1 MSKNTIA
8 YTLLIFATLFWSG
21 NFIVGKAAS
30 LFEIPP
36 FTLNFYRW
44 LCAWLILAPFTLRE
58 ILRKRNYILK
68 NIKLIALLG
77 FTSISVFNSIV
88 YYSLNFT
95 QVISGVLM
103 ISTIPVMIIFFCW
116 IFRIEKTNLYQIFGV
131 IFSLIGVII
140 IITKADLEK
149 LLNLN
154 FNKGDLWMVIAMLS
168 WAIYSALLRKK
179 KFELSNI
186 TFLQTIITAGLA
198 FLLPAYLLEMK
209 LGYKLNLDITFLLTL
224 GYVVLFPGLTSFF
237 FWIKGI
243 SIIGSNRAGIFLHL
257 MPIFSTL
264 MAILIFNEKF
274 TIFHLAGATAI
285 VAGIILSTKRPKTE
299 KILS

>member
-1 MSKNTIA
+1 MFSKNKIA
-8 YTLLIFATLFWSG
+8 YIFLIFATLFWSG

-44 LCAWLILAPFTLRE
+44 LFAWLILAPFTLKE
-58 ILRKRNYILK
+58 IFKKKNYILR
-68 NIKLIALLG
+68 NINLILILG
-77 FTSISVFNSIV
+77 ITSITVFNSIV

-116 IFRIEKTNLYQIFGV
+116 ILKIERTNFYQILGV
-131 IFSLIGVII
+131 IFSLLGVVVIV
-140 IITKADLEK
+140 TEADLGK

-154 FNKGDLWMVIAMLS
+154 FNKGDLWMVVAMFS
-168 WAIYSALLRKK
+168 WAMYSALLRKK
-179 KFELSNI
+179 KFELSQI
-186 TFLQTIITAGLA
+186 SFLQTIISAGLIL
-198 FLLPAYLLEMK
+198 LLPAYLIEMA
-209 LGYKLNLDITFLLTL
+209 LGYRLNIHLPFILTL
-224 GYVVLFPGLTSFF
+224 SYVVLFPGLASFF

-257 MPIFSTL
+257 MPIFSTV
-264 MAILIFNEKF
+264 MAILIFKEKF
-274 TIFHLAGATAI
+274 MTFHLIGALLI
-285 VAGIILSTKRPKTE
+285 VTGIILSSKGRN
-299 KILS
+299 I